1 MLRPRPR
8 WTDLQSHGPPVKSLL
23 NEVKRWH
30 SSLAVVTSEQ
40 IKAGFLSA
48 ERAQEGF
55 GGEPDSGS
63 RAARTACQPWFLRFF
78 FFSCWDRK
86 WREALNTLLQQ
97 AAVLR
102 ELSVSRPGTS
112 ECWLLCGRLLK
123 TNSVRGVRLRRGAAE
138 DAGAAAEVKVWLW
151 SSCQFPKHGLLT
163 IPSYLF
169 RLESFQTWG
178 NFMTSP
184 DSKLHPINKVLASHL
199 LFLHPI

>member
-78 FFSCWDRK
+78 FFS
-86 WREALNTLLQQ
+86 
-97 AAVLR
+97 AA
-102 ELSVSRPGTS
+102 ETG
-112 ECWLLCGRLLK
+112 
-123 TNSVRGVRLRRGAAE
+123 NDVRLWTHYYSKQLFWENFLFPGPAPQNVGFCVVGCWRPTLC
-138 DAGAAAEVKVWLW
+138 EVLGWEEV
-151 SSCQFPKHGLLT
+151 QQ
-163 IPSYLF
+163 
-169 RLESFQTWG
+169 RMLEPQ
-178 NFMTSP
+178 
-184 DSKLHPINKVLASHL
+184 LR
-199 LFLHPI
+199 